1 MVNALSLGQA
11 LPDTDADGVPD
22 LLQANN
28 AVAFTGLR
36 GGIGCSIVGSGKYG
50 FDSTLVFLFALSLLW
65 LGRGRIVKSAESTS
79 LGFIVLL
86 ILISVKTH
94 AVEAGSFGKR

>member
-1 MVNALSLGQA
+1 M
-11 LPDTDADGVPD
+11 PDTDADGVPD